1 MANTKKY
8 WFNGY
13 DNPALTICN
22 LDDYPNEDLS
32 AMGLV
37 ELTDAQYKA
46 HCAVE
51 DSYNASIEWL
61 EDKQEEYAKG
71 LNK

>member
-32 AMGLV
+32 TMGLV

-46 HCAVE
+46 HCVV
-51 DSYNASIEWL
+51 
-61 EDKQEEYAKG
+61 
-71 LNK
+71 